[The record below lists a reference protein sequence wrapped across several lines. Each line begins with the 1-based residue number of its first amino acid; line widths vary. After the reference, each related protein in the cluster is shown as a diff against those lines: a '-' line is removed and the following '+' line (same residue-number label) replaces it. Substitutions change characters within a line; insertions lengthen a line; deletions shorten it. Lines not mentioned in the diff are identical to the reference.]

1 VTGVIG
7 GSIVASGAVA
17 GLLIADMPLALVAA
31 ALFGLMGMLGIW
43 TRLRR
48 WRPGPGRFRL
58 PLTGRSVRL
67 SVLAAASAALS
78 VLTALRGMLGAT
90 AVFGA
95 GAVLTALWSG
105 LPAHAVPGR
114 EECTEWTTGELEALD
129 DEASLEQ
136 LLNATEARP
145 EGKFR

>member
-31 ALFGLMGMLGIW
+31 ALFGIMGMLGIW

-58 PLTGRSVRL
+58 PLRGRSVRL
-67 SVLAAASAALS
+67 SVLAAVSAGLA
-78 VLTALRGMLGAT
+78 VVTALHGWLGAT
-90 AVFGA
+90 AVFAA

-105 LPAHAVPGR
+105 MPGRAATGR
-114 EECTEWTTGELEALD
+114 EECPEWTDKDREWLLLTGAALPEAQ
-129 DEASLEQ
+129 ERQ
-136 LLNATEARP
+136 Q
-145 EGKFR
+145 

>member
-1 VTGVIG
+1 MTGVIG

-48 WRPGPGRFRL
+48 WRPGPGRFRF
-58 PLTGRSVRL
+58 PLTGRGLRL
-67 SVLAAASAALS
+67 TVLAAVWAALA
-78 VLTALRGMLGAT
+78 VLTALQGWLGAT
-90 AVFGA
+90 AVFAA

-105 LPAHAVPGR
+105 LPGRAVTSR
-114 EECTEWTTGELEALD
+114 EECPEWTDKDREWLLLTGAALPEAQ
-129 DEASLEQ
+129 ERSQ
-136 LLNATEARP
+136 
-145 EGKFR
+145 